1 MNLTCVQVDEQVM
14 TILNA
19 VLICRCLGT
28 FAVEISTT
36 NETTVYIVVCERNTT
51 DFLEIEVKQMT
62 FDCS

>member
-28 FAVEISTT
+28 FTVEISAT
-36 NETTVYIVVCERNTT
+36 NQATVYVVVCERNAT
-51 DFLEIEVKQMT
+51 DFLEIEVK
-62 FDCS
+62 